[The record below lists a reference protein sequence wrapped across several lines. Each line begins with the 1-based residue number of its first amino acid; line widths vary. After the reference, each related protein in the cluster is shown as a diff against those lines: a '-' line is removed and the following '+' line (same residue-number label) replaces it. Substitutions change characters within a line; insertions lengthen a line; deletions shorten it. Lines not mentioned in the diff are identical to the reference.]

1 MRLLTRHGLRP
12 RSSRRCSGQDLGWR
26 PSGGLARGPAEP
38 SFCLSAV
45 VAEAAVLSLPRWLM
59 QASCG
64 LCATQTLTLRSRS
77 APRGEGWGCRIKPRV
92 LLGCA
97 TQNALHVFKEAA
109 AGQSQRA
116 AGPLPGALDLAVLP
130 VVGGS
135 GGISTHGQGP
145 AGHCPCRF
153 RFRGPL
159 SPGGREHRDLCPP
172 LAQERTGPS

>member
-1 MRLLTRHGLRP
+1 MLRTGSGMAAQWRP
-12 RSSRRCSGQDLGWR
+12 RQGPSRTFFLSV
-26 PSGGLARGPAEP
+26 SGGGRG
-38 SFCLSAV
+38 
-45 VAEAAVLSLPRWLM
+45 
-59 QASCG
+59 SCG
-64 LCATQTLTLRSRS
+64 ESPEVADAGQLRALRHTDPVPLRSRS

-97 TQNALHVFKEAA
+97 TQNALLVFKEAA